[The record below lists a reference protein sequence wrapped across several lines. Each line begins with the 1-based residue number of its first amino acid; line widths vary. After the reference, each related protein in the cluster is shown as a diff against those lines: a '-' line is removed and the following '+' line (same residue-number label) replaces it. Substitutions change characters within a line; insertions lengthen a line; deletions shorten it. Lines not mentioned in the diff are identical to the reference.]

1 MMYLRFH
8 TPGTDVDY
16 ARDKPHGAT
25 KTVKVDRACLEGT
38 ELLYTTPDA
47 SGLETSVPFMIS
59 SVMDKPCYEETKGNV
74 TPFVHCAW
82 FHVGGH
88 TLGPGIACTSIDKD
102 KTTKSIGEPELQLAF
117 APQVHAILPTVQ
129 INEGDH
135 ERPAVMTPT
144 PDSTFEIYIPVNS
157 LAPTIGGIGICA
169 RTSYCCHVVVQMSAN
184 ILMGQI
190 FGIRF
195 LMFEFSEVYIPQN

>member
-1 MMYLRFH
+1 MSCRPSSLRKWADLGHAFVKGGQ
-8 TPGTDVDY
+8 TGKYTIMLI
-16 ARDKPHGAT
+16 
-25 KTVKVDRACLEGT
+25 KTAH
-38 ELLYTTPDA
+38 
-47 SGLETSVPFMIS
+47 MS
-59 SVMDKPCYEETKGNV
+59 SIIVVLKWDKPCYEETKGNV

-88 TLGPGIACTSIDKD
+88 TLGPGIACTSINKD